1 MIIRLICE
9 TYVILLRRE
18 FKIIMI
24 NKFKALKAL
33 IEQKNNMHDH
43 MGNFCREMEI
53 TKESKENYRN

>member
-1 MIIRLICE
+1 
-9 TYVILLRRE
+9 
-18 FKIIMI
+18 MI